1 MPFIG
6 IVSEENVENCIRK
19 QLEKLDFKESNI
31 LFLKEKSIENIKN
44 ITFETIIITKGFKN
58 EEMLKKLI
66 QKAKYVIINS
76 DIKGNLKLIEG
87 INAEI
92 VTYGFN
98 SKATITASSVEED
111 EIMLCLQRNLKTK
124 DGKNIEPEEIRVS
137 LYENTNCS
145 MAIGTILLLYGK

>member
-19 QLEKLDFKESNI
+19 QLEKLDFRESNI

-44 ITFETIIITKGFKN
+44 ITFETIIITKEFKN
-58 EEMLKKLI
+58 EEILKKLI

-98 SKATITASSVEED
+98 SKARITASSVEED

-124 DGKNIEPEEIRVS
+124 DGKNIEPEEIRVP

-145 MAIGTILLLYGK
+145 MEIGTILLLYGK